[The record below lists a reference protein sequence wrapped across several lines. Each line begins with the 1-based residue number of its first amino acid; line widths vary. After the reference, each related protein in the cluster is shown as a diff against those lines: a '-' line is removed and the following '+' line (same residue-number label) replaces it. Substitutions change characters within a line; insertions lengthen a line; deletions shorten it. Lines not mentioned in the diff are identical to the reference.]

1 MSKIGHI
8 AWKELRSYFSSWM
21 AYAILAGWLFVGAII
36 WNQITLDTAAP
47 GSFQI
52 APLYG
57 NLLTILLFIAPLLT
71 MRLLAEEKREGSLE
85 MLLTS
90 PLTEWQVTLGKYF
103 GALIFVAAMLLSTAH
118 FPFFALRYGSLD
130 AGPVWG
136 SYVGL
141 FCVAAAFVAWG
152 LFCSSLSD
160 SSVLAGFLAFGGLL
174 ISWLLG
180 WLQGAAQTGDLAA
193 FVVQFSVLTHVQP
206 MLRGAIDTKD
216 LVFFASLSF
225 LFLFATVRV
234 LESRKWR

>member
-21 AYAILAGWLFVGAII
+21 AYAILAGWLLVGALI
-36 WNQITLDTAAP
+36 WSQIVFDAAAP
-47 GSFQI
+47 GGFQI

-103 GALIFVAAMLLSTAH
+103 GALAFVVAMLVFTAH
-118 FPFFALRYGSLD
+118 FPFFSFRYGSLD
-130 AGPVWG
+130 AGPMWG
-136 SYVGL
+136 GYIAL
-141 FCVAAAFVAWG
+141 FCVSSAFIAWG

-180 WLQGAAQTGDLAA
+180 WLQESAQSSDLAA

>member
-1 MSKIGHI
+1 
-8 AWKELRSYFSSWM
+8 
-21 AYAILAGWLFVGAII
+21 
-36 WNQITLDTAAP
+36 
-47 GSFQI
+47 
-52 APLYG
+52 
-57 NLLTILLFIAPLLT
+57 

-90 PLTEWQVTLGKYF
+90 PLTEWQVTLGKYL
-103 GALIFVAAMLLSTAH
+103 GALAFVGAMLLFTAH
-118 FPFFALRYGSLD
+118 FPLFAFRYGSLD

-136 SYVGL
+136 GYIAL
-141 FCVAAAFVAWG
+141 LCVASAFIAWG

-180 WLQGAAQTGDLAA
+180 WLQESAQTSDVAA
-193 FVVQFSVLTHVQP
+193 FVVQLSVLTHVQP

>member
-8 AWKELRSYFSSWM
+8 AWKELKGYFSSWM
-21 AYAILAGWLFVGAII
+21 AYAILAGWMLIGAMI
-36 WNQITLDTAAP
+36 WNQITFDAATP
-47 GSFQI
+47 GGFQI

-103 GALIFVAAMLLSTAH
+103 GALAFVAAMLLFTTH
-118 FPFFALRYGSLD
+118 FPFFAFRYGSLD

-136 SYVGL
+136 GYIAL
-141 FCVAAAFVAWG
+141 FCVASAFIAWG

-180 WLQGAAQTGDLAA
+180 WLQEAAQSSDLAA

-216 LVFFASLSF
+216 LVFFASLTW